1 MNKEAVLKAVNL
13 VKELDVPKPFFSRYY
28 FLAVC

>member
-13 VKELDVPKPFFSRYY
+13 VKELDVAILFFCSYY
-28 FLAVC
+28 FSAIS

>member
-13 VKELDVPKPFFSRYY
+13 VKELEVAKPFFCSYD
-28 FLAVC
+28 FSAIS